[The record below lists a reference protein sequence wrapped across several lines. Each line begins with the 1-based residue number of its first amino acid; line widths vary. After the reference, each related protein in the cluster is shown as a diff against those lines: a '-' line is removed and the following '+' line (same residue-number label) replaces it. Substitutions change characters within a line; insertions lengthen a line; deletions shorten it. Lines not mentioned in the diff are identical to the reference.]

1 MIITRAD
8 LISRIQ
14 QVPRGESTRA
24 HAHADAS
31 SGETSARSAAACH
44 RERPRMGF
52 QLSPT
57 RDFSRTNCQT
67 IFLAHASR
75 AGCISDM
82 PDDHAPSIVG
92 TLLVRA
98 PGTTPAPARE
108 EAMVQAI
115 GERDLFFGRG
125 PRARPGLISRGCASP
140 DLPGSTGSPTLRSQ
154 AAHASAP
161 ENAVCSP
168 RANATI
174 LLPIVL
180 RTRPNQ
186 TVRT

>member
-31 SGETSARSAAACH
+31 SGETSARSAACH
-44 RERPRMGF
+44 IKRPRVEF
-52 QLSPT
+52 PALSHARLQPNELPD
-57 RDFSRTNCQT
+57 RL
-67 IFLAHASR
+67 LAHASR

-92 TLLVRA
+92 TLLVRV

-115 GERDLFFGRG
+115 GE
-125 PRARPGLISRGCASP
+125 
-140 DLPGSTGSPTLRSQ
+140 
-154 AAHASAP
+154 
-161 ENAVCSP
+161 
-168 RANATI
+168 
-174 LLPIVL
+174 
-180 RTRPNQ
+180 
-186 TVRT
+186 